1 MIETPRYVILLEILY
16 MSEIMQESNLQDK
29 DFWKEATKYASKFTE
44 DESFVNEMA
53 YMMVTLHRTG
63 A

>member
-1 MIETPRYVILLEILY
+1 
-16 MSEIMQESNLQDK
+16 MSEQTYVKNPTQKST
-29 DFWKEATKYASKFTE
+29 FWDEATKYTASVNE
-44 DESFVNEMA
+44 DKSFVNEMA

>member
-1 MIETPRYVILLEILY
+1 MIEVGNYEIREEMNPMILEVT
-16 MSEIMQESNLQDK
+16 EETTHDK
-29 DFWKEATKYASKFTE
+29 QFWHQATKYASSVDD
-44 DESFVNEMA
+44 DEPFVNEMA

>member
-1 MIETPRYVILLEILY
+1 MSKLLEH
-16 MSEIMQESNLQDK
+16 ESDSKNR
-29 DFWKEATKYASKFTE
+29 FWNNATKYAESVDG

>member
-1 MIETPRYVILLEILY
+1 MRFRGELIGMSLEVT
-16 MSEIMQESNLQDK
+16 EEPTEHKQ
-29 DFWKEATKYASKFTE
+29 FWHEATKYASSVDD
-44 DESFVNEMA
+44 DEPFVNEIA

>member
-1 MIETPRYVILLEILY
+1 
-16 MSEIMQESNLQDK
+16 MQELTQQPINSKNK
-29 DFWKEATKYASKFTE
+29 KFWNTATKYAESATN